1 MNAREVRP
9 RADAREAA
17 QALVDVEVAAKLF
30 RGFGDP
36 TRLRIL
42 LTLLDGEQRVT
53 DLVAIVG
60 TSQANVS
67 GHLSCLRECGLVT
80 ARPEG
85 RQVFYE
91 LATPALVRLL
101 QSAERVLAETGQR
114 VELCPNYRRSP
125 R

>member
-1 MNAREVRP
+1 MNSE
-9 RADAREAA
+9 
-17 QALVDVEVAAKLF
+17 DVEVAAKLF

-67 GHLSCLRECGLVT
+67 GHLSCLRDCGLVT

-85 RQVFYE
+85 RQMFYE
-91 LATPALVRLL
+91 LATPALISLL
-101 QSAERVLAETGQR
+101 RSAEMVLAETGQR
-114 VELCPNYRRSP
+114 VELCPNYGRSP